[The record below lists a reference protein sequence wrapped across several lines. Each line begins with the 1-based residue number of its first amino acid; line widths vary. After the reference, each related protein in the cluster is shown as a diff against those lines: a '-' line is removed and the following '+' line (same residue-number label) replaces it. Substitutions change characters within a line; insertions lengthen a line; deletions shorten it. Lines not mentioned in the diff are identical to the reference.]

1 MRQGW
6 LTQLRQ
12 FYFIRV
18 PREIKVACIEG
29 VADHDSAER
38 DAEDSILVDPY
49 RATAEESRWIK
60 RIAEEVGKGGDEVS
74 ARIFGRFV
82 KYFDGKTAKEEILRR
97 EQVEKSEL
105 EGMVDA
111 VRTVAGI
118 IIAEHW

>member
-1 MRQGW
+1 M
-6 LTQLRQ
+6 
-12 FYFIRV
+12 
-18 PREIKVACIEG
+18 
-29 VADHDSAER
+29 
-38 DAEDSILVDPY
+38 DPY